1 MAIQLPGQMGVLAGL
16 RLPLHFGSVV
26 PAIALT
32 LYRGCTAPALQEF
45 IVKFRVQ
52 QALAAL
58 AHGQSAANQARL
70 DACIALLA
78 CMLACLPAARQM

>member
-1 MAIQLPGQMGVLAGL
+1 MGVLAGL